1 MRAVSQGQDARAI
14 ARVTVG
20 NALVEVG
27 GGFEVGASG
36 EILVDHGLSGAER
49 LVLDGFDIAFVGIHP
64 YNVVLSLL
72 LQNQRGANA
81 KTADAENR
89 YIVFWEGHC
98 EGVGLSA
105 TKALSLRCLK
115 KRLCNG
121 GKAPPHSRST
131 CSTRS
136 QQPLNP
142 VIYSSHGGGLQPG
155 VPR

>member
-1 MRAVSQGQDARAI
+1 MTRAVSQWQGARAL

-27 GGFEVGASG
+27 GGFKVGASG
-36 EILVDHGLSGAER
+36 EVLVDHGLSGTER

-89 YIVFWEGHC
+89 YIVFWEGHR

-105 TKALSLRCLK
+105 TRAL
-115 KRLCNG
+115 
-121 GKAPPHSRST
+121 
-131 CSTRS
+131 
-136 QQPLNP
+136 
-142 VIYSSHGGGLQPG
+142 I
-155 VPR
+155 